1 MYKTGKLEDIYI
13 QIHTHTHMNKKADSI
28 EDNG

>member
-1 MYKTGKLEDIYI
+1 MYKTGKLEDIYTNT
-13 QIHTHTHMNKKADSI
+13 HTHTNKKADSI